1 MFYEIA
7 RMTTKQAIEIGN
19 RLSEQ
24 RRENEIIYI
33 DGSNDT
39 YVESD
44 VANFFNNLAHYI
56 NETGML
62 GTTVSPEDLRIR
74 EAIGSSDL
82 IIEANLE
89 PAEAEI
95 VNNMI
100 EDKRSENERENMEVQ
115 TL

>member
-1 MFYEIA
+1 
-7 RMTTKQAIEIGN
+7 MTPKQAIEIGN

-24 RRENEIIYI
+24 RIENEILNYV
-33 DGSNDT
+33 GSNDI

-44 VANFFNNLAHYI
+44 LANFFNNLAHYI

-74 EAIGSSDL
+74 ESRESSDL

-89 PAEAEI
+89 PTEAEI

-100 EDKRSENERENMEVQ
+100 EDKRSENERENMEV
-115 TL
+115 